1 MPKQKLFMETTVIEA
16 SRTAQ
21 EITQELVSAG
31 ATSINTDY
39 KDGKLQGLR
48 WIMRADGQDCVFD
61 MPARVEPVF
70 SIINGRRSHGRLFHA
85 YNDRHQA
92 ERVAWRQ
99 LLRWVQAQNALIAT
113 GMVKAEEVYSPYMI
127 VNSAGQTLYQML
139 TESKFKM
146 LAAPVA

>member
-1 MPKQKLFMETTVIEA
+1 MSKHKLFMETTAVEA

-21 EITQELVSAG
+21 EISHELVSAG

-48 WIMRADGQDCVFD
+48 WIMCVNGSDLVFD

-70 SIINGRRSHGRLFHA
+70 KIINGRRSWPTGWAVRDLQ
-85 YNDRHQA
+85 QA

-99 LLRWVQAQNALIAT
+99 LLRWVQAQNALIST
-113 GMVKAEEVYSPYMI
+113 GMVKPEEVYSPYMI
-127 VNSAGQTLYQML
+127 VNGAGQTLFQML

-146 LAAPVA
+146 LEAPK